1 MRLNQLLRSLVRMP
15 VFTGVTVL
23 TLALGIGANTAIF
36 SVVQGVLL
44 KPLPYPRSDELVIL
58 EHSAPGVNLPRAGIA
73 PFLYFTYREDGRAF
87 QDVGMFNTGTVSVT
101 GLAEPEEAPALF
113 VTDGVLPMLGV
124 QPMLGRIFTKADD
137 SPGTPETVVLTAGYW
152 RSKFGANPSA
162 VGRMVLLDGRPR
174 EIIGVLPDSFTFLDR
189 RVSMVAPY
197 RFDRS
202 KVFLGNFS
210 FAGMAR
216 LKPGTTLEQA
226 QADAAR
232 MIPISLTR
240 FPPFPGGNV
249 KMFEQARLTPHI
261 ASLKDDLVGD
271 VGKVLWVLMGTI
283 GLVLL
288 IACANVANL
297 LLVRSESRQQELA
310 IRAALGAGT
319 GRIVR
324 EMLVESV
331 SLGLLG
337 GAVGLGLAFGALRLL
352 VALSP
357 GNLPRMDD
365 IALDLPVLLFT
376 AALSIV
382 AGLLFGAIPALKYAG
397 VPLGLTLRA
406 GGGRTATAGRERHR
420 ARNVLVVAQVALAL
434 VLLVS
439 SGLMIR
445 TFQALSDVNP
455 GFSRPGEVQT
465 LRLSIPDSQV
475 KEQQAVARMHQA
487 ILDKMASVAGV
498 SSVAVAS
505 TVTMTGQGWHDP
517 LYAADKMYAEA
528 AIPPIRLFKLV
539 SPGYMKAMGVPLV
552 AGRDLEWAD
561 LYDLRPVAM
570 VSENLARELWGEP
583 SAAIGKRIRP
593 YATGVWREVVGVV
606 GDMRD
611 DGLNKKATTVAYWPI
626 LMKNF
631 TPSTDP
637 AEAVFVARGLT
648 FIVRSNRTGTSGFAE
663 ELGRAVWAIN
673 ANLPLARVQTLQ
685 DIYDASLA
693 RTSFTLV
700 MLGIAGGMA
709 LFLGVA
715 GIYGVISYSVSQR
728 AREIGIRLALG
739 AQPTS
744 VTRMFVRHGLT
755 LAAIGVA
762 IGLAAAL
769 GAMRLITS
777 LLFEVN
783 PVDPVTYGV
792 VSLTL
797 MAATMLASYVPAL
810 RATAVDPM
818 EALRSD

>member
-1 MRLNQLLRSLVRMP
+1 MP
-15 VFTGVTVL
+15 VFTGITIL

-44 KPLPYPRSDELVIL
+44 KPLPYPRSDELVVL
-58 EHSAPGVNLPRAGIA
+58 DHSAPGANLPRAGMA
-73 PFLYFTYREDGRAF
+73 PFLYFTYREDGRVF

-101 GLAEPEEAPALF
+101 GIAEPEETPALF
-113 VTDGVLPMLGV
+113 VTDGVLPILGV

-137 SPGTPETVVLTAGYW
+137 SPGTPETVILTAGYW
-152 RSKFGANPSA
+152 RSKFGADPSA
-162 VGRMVLLDGRPR
+162 VGRTVMLDSRPR
-174 EIIGVLPDSFTFLDR
+174 EIIGVLPESFRFLDR
-189 RVSMVAPY
+189 RVSMVAPF

-261 ASLKDDLVGD
+261 ESLKDDLVGD
-271 VGKVLWVLMGTI
+271 VRKVLWVLMGTI

-310 IRAALGAGT
+310 IRAALGAGS

-324 EMLVESV
+324 EMLMESV
-331 SLGLLG
+331 ALGLLG
-337 GAVGLGLAFGALRLL
+337 GVVGLGLAFGALRLL

-357 GNLPRMDD
+357 GNLPRMND

-376 AALSIV
+376 AVLSIV
-382 AGLLFGAIPALKYAG
+382 AGLLFGTIPALKHARA
-397 VPLGLTLRA
+397 PLGLTLRA
-406 GGGRTATAGRERHR
+406 GGGRSATAGRERYR
-420 ARNVLVVAQVALAL
+420 ARNVLVVAQIALAL

-445 TFQALSDVNP
+445 TFQALRDVHP
-455 GFSRPGEVQT
+455 GFSRPNELQT

-475 KEQQAVARMHQA
+475 KESEAVARMHQA
-487 ILDKMASVAGV
+487 ILDKMASVPGV

-517 LYAADKMYAEA
+517 LFAADKTYSEST
-528 AIPPIRLFKLV
+528 IPPLRLFKLV
-539 SPGYMKAMGVPLV
+539 SPGYLKTMGAPLV
-552 AGRDLEWAD
+552 AGRDFEWAD

-583 SAAIGKRIRP
+583 SAAIGKRVRP
-593 YATGVWREVVGVV
+593 YPTGIWREVVGVV

-611 DGLNKKATTVAYWPI
+611 DGLNKKATAAAYWPM
-626 LMKNF
+626 LTTDF
-631 TPSTDP
+631 TPSKDP
-637 AEAVFVARGLT
+637 AKAASAARGLT
-648 FIVRSNRTGTSGFAE
+648 YIVRSSRTGTSGFAE

-673 ANLPLARVQTLQ
+673 PNLPLASVRTLQ

-693 RTSFTLV
+693 RTSFTLA

-709 LFLGVA
+709 LFLGIA

-728 AREIGIRLALG
+728 SREIGIRIALG
-739 AQPTS
+739 AQPRS
-744 VTRMFVRHGLT
+744 VTRMFVKHGLV
-755 LAAIGVA
+755 LAGVGVA
-762 IGLAAAL
+762 IGLAAAV
-769 GAMRLITS
+769 GVMRLLTS

-783 PVDPVTYGV
+783 PIDPVTYAM
-792 VSLTL
+792 VSLVL
-797 MAATMLASYVPAL
+797 IGATVLASYVPAL
-810 RATAVDPM
+810 RATQVDPI
-818 EALRSD
+818 EALRSE